1 MLLRCGVPI
10 GEFKIETRS
19 VTARDV
25 EAFKA
30 ALYCNLTFL
39 VERNNVIAV
48 RQALGWCR
56 NELSAEGP
64 LLLSRGRYIP
74 DEEAMITVVLHLW
87 SNPSRPNRLPHI
99 RFSVC

>member
-30 ALYCNLTFL
+30 ALFCNLTFL

-48 RQALGWCR
+48 RQALG
-56 NELSAEGP
+56 
-64 LLLSRGRYIP
+64 
-74 DEEAMITVVLHLW
+74 
-87 SNPSRPNRLPHI
+87 
-99 RFSVC
+99 